1 MESCGLSSSIIPY
14 ASVASVYCL
23 LMELITNFLWLFGD
37 WLLLLV
43 SLIMAH
49 MFRRINV
56 NGIQRIEPG
65 RLSSI
70 EIDLVREHHGLMS
83 KLVKDFD
90 DAIASLNVISVVLN
104 TAYIILSIYSI
115 VTLRR
120 GERVN
125 MGARVMK
132 LYGKIGVAIFKMLA
146 GLISASVLH
155 HRAHEMISEI
165 RSWPMAREFNDFS
178 LNNGRAAV
186 MQAFVSQLSQGDTG
200 LSVGKVV
207 TITGKLMTVLA
218 LGVGVFVAFARI
230 TISSCSRGGTRTS
243 SLSSF

>member
-1 MESCGLSSSIIPY
+1 MKYYVCAYLINNFLIGKSLEEGWTSYGMESCGLSSSIIPY

-83 KLVKDFD
+83 KLVK
-90 DAIASLNVISVVLN
+90 V
-104 TAYIILSIYSI
+104 SIPEVRIDRQKYSY
-115 VTLRR
+115 V
-120 GERVN
+120 E
-125 MGARVMK
+125 
-132 LYGKIGVAIFKMLA
+132 
-146 GLISASVLH
+146 
-155 HRAHEMISEI
+155 
-165 RSWPMAREFNDFS
+165 
-178 LNNGRAAV
+178 
-186 MQAFVSQLSQGDTG
+186 
-200 LSVGKVV
+200 
-207 TITGKLMTVLA
+207 
-218 LGVGVFVAFARI
+218 
-230 TISSCSRGGTRTS
+230 
-243 SLSSF
+243 